1 MKSSEQ
7 KGGGGYA
14 SNIEII
20 YPDGTV
26 ERIEMQKIKVNNGG
40 VNNKT
45 IAKTLNEMGAK
56 GYKLI
61 SIGSLGPGDLGHHTN
76 YVFIKEQHLP

>member
-1 MKSSEQ
+1 
-7 KGGGGYA
+7 
-14 SNIEII
+14 
-20 YPDGTV
+20 
-26 ERIEMQKIKVNNGG
+26 MQKIKVNNGG

-76 YVFIKEQHLP
+76 YVFIKE